1 MQFFLPFCHQ
11 NLEINSYFALKQN
24 QEVKDDYEDEKPD
37 LAKLVAQT
45 TNSFRLK
52 FNAESPRV
60 QTVPF
65 VKLDHSVSPGMVQ
78 SWKFLLITFKTRNS
92 VIFYSLP
99 RISYSRITLSQW
111 WAFMSGWRKA
121 FQSWIHSKATKRY
134 DDMDTVTGKA
144 PKWILLPSNYTLVV
158 WPTRRPGKQ
167 ELSHV

>member
-1 MQFFLPFCHQ
+1 MLRHGLHGGFFTILSPKPK
-11 NLEINSYFALKQN
+11 INSYFAFKQN

-78 SWKFLLITFKTRNS
+78 S
-92 VIFYSLP
+92 
-99 RISYSRITLSQW
+99 
-111 WAFMSGWRKA
+111 
-121 FQSWIHSKATKRY
+121 
-134 DDMDTVTGKA
+134 
-144 PKWILLPSNYTLVV
+144 
-158 WPTRRPGKQ
+158 
-167 ELSHV
+167 